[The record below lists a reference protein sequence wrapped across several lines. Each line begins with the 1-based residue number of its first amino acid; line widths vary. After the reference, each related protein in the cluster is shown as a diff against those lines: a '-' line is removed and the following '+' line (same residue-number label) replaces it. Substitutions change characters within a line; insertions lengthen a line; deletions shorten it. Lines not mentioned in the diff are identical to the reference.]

1 MAISVSSQ
9 GGEIP
14 DAEVETAQEEKPK
27 GSSLRESRY
36 GGGDRSRITVPVHAE
51 SRVSE

>member
-14 DAEVETAQEEKPK
+14 DAVETAQEEKPK
-27 GSSLRESRY
+27 GSSLREGRY